1 MINKKKHPKARPH
14 TFSSL
19 IKKPTHFLAF
29 GLGSGLITP
38 APGTW
43 GTVAGT
49 LLILPFWSW
58 FIAHPITAWTF
69 IFITFL
75 IGCWICEVTGK
86 AIGIHDFGGIVW
98 DEFVGVWI
106 VMFAMPATLIEQ
118 YGYLLCALFAFILF
132 RIFDII
138 KPPPIKQIDAH
149 APGGFG
155 VMIDDVLAAIFAII
169 PLWIVA
175 VFL

>member
-1 MINKKKHPKARPH
+1 MADEHKQPNAHPH
-14 TFSSL
+14 TLTTL

-49 LLILPFWSW
+49 LLILPLWSW
-58 FIAHPITAWTF
+58 FLAHPLIAALFLIITF
-69 IFITFL
+69 IF
-75 IGCWICEVTGK
+75 GCWICDITGK
-86 AIGIHDFGGIVW
+86 DIGIHDFGGIVW
-98 DEFVGVWI
+98 DEFVGVWL
-106 VMFAMPATLIEQ
+106 VMFAMPPALLNK
-118 YGYLLCALFAFILF
+118 YGYLLCALFAFVLF

-138 KPPPIKQIDAH
+138 KPPPIRQIDAH

-155 VMIDDVLAAIFAII
+155 VMIDDILAGIFALI
-169 PLWIVA
+169 PLWIMA
-175 VFL
+175 FFH